1 MEKGEKYKRWDE
13 REKSIGEQRMERWT
27 YVLVGAKD
35 GEKASYA
42 VYEELSVRCFDAAS
56 K

>member
-1 MEKGEKYKRWDE
+1 MKNTKGGMKE
-13 REKSIGEQRMERWT
+13 RKSIREQRMERWT
-27 YVLVGAKD
+27 YVLGAKD

-42 VYEELSVRCFDAAS
+42 AYEELSVRCFDAAS